1 MQLINSTLL
10 NEVTKQAQDSPRLRM
25 NYNFH
30 DSLDARAQRL
40 LNALEPGTIL
50 PIHRHPHTAE
60 TYLLLAEASIN
71 LGDTQ
76 TAADAINVVRER
88 SGASKI
94 NAGQATIDFLLDER
108 IRELVGEELRRFTLV
123 RTGKLLERTKKYNT
137 VSGPKMDEH
146 HALWPIPQSIID
158 SNTGAEYPQNPGYSK

>member
-30 DSLDARAQRL
+30 DSLDAEAQRL

-60 TYLLLAEASIN
+60 TYLLLRGKIRVMFYNDMKEETESTE
-71 LGDTQ
+71 LDPQ
-76 TAADAINVVRER
+76 TGNYGVHIP
-88 SGASKI
+88 
-94 NAGQATIDFLLDER
+94 AGQWH
-108 IRELVGEELRRFTLV
+108 TLEV
-123 RTGKLLERTKKYNT
+123 LEWKYWKP
-137 VSGPKMDEH
+137 VLYCLK
-146 HALWPIPQSIID
+146 
-158 SNTGAEYPQNPGYSK
+158 